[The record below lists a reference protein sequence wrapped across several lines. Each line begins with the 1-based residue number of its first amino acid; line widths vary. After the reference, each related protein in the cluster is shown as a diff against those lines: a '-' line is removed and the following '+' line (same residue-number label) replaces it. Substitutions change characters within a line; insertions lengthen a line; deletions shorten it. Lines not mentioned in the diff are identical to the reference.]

1 MKRSRARCSPRG
13 SHEKSPPQAR
23 RGGLQYRAELGD
35 GALLAQWLSRHESI
49 DRLGFCGGDAA
60 AFGTIVDGVV
70 TITGAINDGV
80 VCVAGGAV
88 VVVAGAAA
96 EGVAELSLVAGCG
109 EGVPALD
116 NA

>member
-1 MKRSRARCSPRG
+1 
-13 SHEKSPPQAR
+13 
-23 RGGLQYRAELGD
+23 
-35 GALLAQWLSRHESI
+35 
-49 DRLGFCGGDAA
+49 
-60 AFGTIVDGVV
+60 VDGVV
-70 TITGAINDGV
+70 AITGAINDGV